1 MPRRL
6 SLILLLALC
15 GLGADPGTAREG
27 AAKPQAAPD
36 PGRVTLHVKGMTE
49 RLQLL

>member
-6 SLILLLALC
+6 SLILLLAMC
-15 GLGADPGTAREG
+15 GLAPDPGPAKEG
-27 AAKPQAAPD
+27 AAKPSAAPD
-36 PGRVTLHVKGMTE
+36 PGRVTLHVKGMTQ